1 MGKLAA
7 VTCENSKP
15 SNAGDRLLGDGD
27 GLFLRIRPNGTK
39 TWIVE
44 YEFKGERRK
53 FTVGLYVR
61 TGAPGAS
68 IGEWLRHG
76 RLSLTQARAIAGEWK
91 AARRAGHDPV
101 MEWEALLASEHADET
116 AREAAIAAEA
126 DQPTV
131 REVVGQ
137 FMAKHMEGKKSAP
150 AIRYRLD
157 RMAMILGDRKIRD
170 VTRQNVIEMLEKIA
184 EGQREGK
191 SAKQL
196 AGEVL
201 TQSKRLWRFAEAREW
216 VATSCIEMLTRKD
229 FDARPV
235 KRDVA
240 LRLDELVEV
249 WKVLADPLRCTA
261 DPVTIAALRILILTG
276 QREREVT
283 DAEWTEF
290 DLDAGIWKLPA
301 VRTKKNRAH
310 LVHLAPEAI
319 AILENLIPIT
329 GKKRHVFASPL
340 RAKQAIFGRSVNN
353 ALMMLFERGALPN
366 VTRCHVHDL
375 RRTLITRLPDLG
387 FEPFIAHK
395 IANHALPGVLGHY
408 NHNEYLP
415 QREAA
420 LKAWAQLIV
429 EMAKPKSNVTPITRK
444 AVG

>member
-15 SNAGDRLLGDGD
+15 NKTRDRLLGDGD
-27 GLFLRIRPNGTK
+27 GLYLRIRPNGTK

-61 TGAPGAS
+61 TGAPAAS

-101 MEWEALLASEHADET
+101 GEWEGLLASERADLA

-131 REVVGQ
+131 RQAVDQ
-137 FMAKHMEGKKSAP
+137 FMAKHMEGKKSAA

-157 RMAMILGDRKIRD
+157 RLAAILGDRKMRD
-170 VTRQNVIEMLEKIA
+170 VTRQMLIGALEQVAK
-184 EGQREGK
+184 GQRDGK

-201 TQSKRLWRFAEAREW
+201 TQAKRLWRFAEAREW
-216 VATSCIEMLTRKD
+216 VAVSCIEALTRRD
-229 FDARPV
+229 IDARPV

-240 LRLDELVEV
+240 LRLDEVAEI
-249 WKVLADPLRCTA
+249 WKALDDPARCKGDA
-261 DPVTIAALRILILTG
+261 VTVAALKMLILTG

-290 DLDAGIWKLPA
+290 DFGAGVWKIPA
-301 VRTKKNRAH
+301 ARTKKNRAH

-319 AILENLIPIT
+319 AILEHLKPIT

-340 RAKQAIFGRSVNN
+340 RANQAVFGRSVNN
-353 ALMMLFERGALPN
+353 ALITLFDRKALPN
-366 VTRCHVHDL
+366 ITRCHVHDL

-395 IANHALPGVLGHY
+395 IANHALPGVLAHY

-420 LKAWAQLIV
+420 LKAWARLVV
-429 EMAKPKSNVTPITRK
+429 ETAKPNSNVTPLKRK